1 MLQVGWEEVV
11 GGACC
16 VANEQRNEQTRKCQ
30 TTLHTRQQQPPQNV
44 TSFLP
49 PFPLVRTVVTTVPTL
64 TSSHW
69 GQIMSEIVQRPDA
82 HFPLCDVDDAII
94 KRQKRRTPA
103 PSIKAAAT
111 PTTTLAGGG
120 EGEEQQQQ
128 AASRRRQQ
136 QQEEQRKMVTVPGS
150 KVKPH
155 YALIVVAVVV
165 LTK

>member
-1 MLQVGWEEVV
+1 MLQVGWEEV
-11 GGACC
+11 GRGACC

-69 GQIMSEIVQRPDA
+69 GQIMSEIVQQPDA

-111 PTTTLAGGG
+111 PTTTEGG

-128 AASRRRQQ
+128 AASRRRQQQQ

-155 YALIVVAVVV
+155 YALIVVVVV